1 MLNDWHALG
10 SVQYR
15 KWHVY
20 DMAWTPPGFTAADNR
35 PMSLENY
42 QVCGAPFSGP
52 VAVLTDPRK
61 APANDSA
68 KPMMLGIYSSSGTKI
83 SEVEWK
89 DRSVL
94 AMGWTDHEIVVTILE
109 NGAFLFIFIRF
120 DSG

>member
-15 KWHVY
+15 KWQVY
-20 DMAWTPPGFTAADNR
+20 DMAWTPPGFTAVDAR

-61 APANDSA
+61 APVADSS
-68 KPMMLGIYSSSGTKI
+68 KPMMLGTFSSSGTKI
-83 SEVEWK
+83 SEIEWK

-94 AMGWTDHEIVVTILE
+94 AMGWTDHEILVTILE
-109 NGAFLFIFIRF
+109 NGEIRYSFFAFNL
-120 DSG
+120 